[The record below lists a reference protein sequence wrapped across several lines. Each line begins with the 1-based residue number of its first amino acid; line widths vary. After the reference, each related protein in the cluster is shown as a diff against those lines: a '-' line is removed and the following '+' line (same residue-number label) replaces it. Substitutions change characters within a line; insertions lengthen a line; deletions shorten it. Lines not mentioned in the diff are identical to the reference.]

1 MKFLLIFGNLEF
13 VVFGEH
19 LIRYRKTFQKIGKS
33 KINGFGI
40 LPHCGALVL
49 RTLLQKSVAL
59 MFEQLE
65 VIYGSIFIMTS
76 GKNGRKFYRFFFVLL
91 DSELCFLFTINKSIC
106 RHLKLN
112 IAVILT
118 KACYYKLISP
128 KNI

>member
-1 MKFLLIFGNLEF
+1 
-13 VVFGEH
+13 
-19 LIRYRKTFQKIGKS
+19 
-33 KINGFGI
+33 
-40 LPHCGALVL
+40 
-49 RTLLQKSVAL
+49 

-91 DSELCFLFTINKSIC
+91 DSELCFLFSINKSIC

-112 IAVILT
+112 IAIILT
-118 KACYYKLISP
+118 KARYYKLISP